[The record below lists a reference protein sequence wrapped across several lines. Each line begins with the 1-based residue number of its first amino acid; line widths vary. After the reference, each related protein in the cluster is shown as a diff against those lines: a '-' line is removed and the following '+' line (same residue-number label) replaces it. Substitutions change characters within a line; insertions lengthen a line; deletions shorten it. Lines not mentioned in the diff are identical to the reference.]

1 MQSFK
6 EQQEDIRK
14 PSSAINANKQ
24 RKRTEWERLEISSSK
39 LDIVEIKTY
48 EPEIM
53 IKPIENGMQKENKP

>member
-1 MQSFK
+1 MSLIK
-6 EQQEDIRK
+6 ITLDET
-14 PSSAINANKQ
+14 N
-24 RKRTEWERLEISSSK
+24 SK